1 MRRAVVRLHERETFV
16 SWNVFYMEKLNE
28 NNPLG
33 YISFPKS
40 IFFKRYN
47 NSTITKRKRFYF
59 LNGFTLIELLVV
71 ISIIALLLGILMPSL
86 HKARNQARAVI
97 CQSHLK
103 QWGTAF
109 AVYLEENNGHLG
121 HFGWTSPG
129 LLSITNEENKKIRYC
144 PMAVRPGNKPYP
156 DGDFLDSYTNGSKY
170 HLNYTLHNM
179 GLGIGSAFE
188 AWQHGPRSAS
198 YGPSIVLK
206 FTEFWPKNSSD
217 NGLVVHTLNRQS
229 NIPVFLDSA
238 SEWSILIWE
247 GQKPSAT
254 EEDEIG
260 CVINRH
266 DGGVNCLF
274 LDSSVRKVGLK
285 ELWTLKWHPEFNTNG
300 PWTKAGGVKP
310 EDWPQWMRGFK
321 DY

>member
-1 MRRAVVRLHERETFV
+1 
-16 SWNVFYMEKLNE
+16 
-28 NNPLG
+28 
-33 YISFPKS
+33 
-40 IFFKRYN
+40 
-47 NSTITKRKRFYF
+47 
-59 LNGFTLIELLVV
+59 VV

-86 HKARNQARAVI
+86 HKARNQARNVV

-103 QWGTAF
+103 QWGTIF
-109 AVYLEENNGHLG
+109 ALFLEENNGHLG
-121 HFGWTSPG
+121 HLTPSSPPFKVG
-129 LLSITNEENKKIRYC
+129 NEENKKIRYC

-156 DGDFLDSYTNGSKY
+156 DGNFLDSYTNGSKY
-170 HLNYTLHNM
+170 HINYTLHNLM
-179 GLGIGSAFE
+179 PGVGSAFE
-188 AWQHGPRSAS
+188 AWHSGPQSAS

-206 FTEFWPKNSSD
+206 FSEFFPKNSRD
-217 NGLVVHTLNRQS
+217 DGLVVYTLDRQS
-229 NIPVFLDSA
+229 NIPVLLDSA
-238 SEWSILIWE
+238 SEWSIFLWE

-310 EDWPQWMRGFK
+310 EDWPEWMRGFK